1 MRVLRT
7 LAVAGIAAI
16 ASVAN
21 AALVTVWD
29 YTVTSDFNIP
39 NTCFT
44 NGCGAGNPNTT
55 ATPHLLAWGV
65 PDTINGQSQ
74 LVISES
80 PKSGSVNTHIGGG
93 TPSGLEIGPTN
104 IFTHN
109 NWPVFAPFL
118 LSTQVDSTLTLKPN
132 TPPHPGI
139 PTFPAITFPVNF
151 SETLNNPPGACANN
165 DPKPCPDIFVIGNSS
180 FNFPF
185 GYDETTG
192 SLCDPA
198 GGGNCQAYFVS
209 IFPLTQG
216 VLTPLDPDYCAAAG
230 VGAGCIGFVTPE
242 NASTSVQFAL
252 AITTQPLV
260 LVPEPGMLAL
270 FALALVGLGFTVK
283 RRQA

>member
-7 LAVAGIAAI
+7 LAIAGIAAV

-29 YTVTSDFNIP
+29 YTVTSDFNVP
-39 NTCFT
+39 QTCFT
-44 NGCGAGNPNTT
+44 NGCGAGLPNTT
-55 ATPHLLAWGV
+55 ASASTIAWGV
-65 PDTINGQSQ
+65 PDGAGQSS

-80 PKSGSVNTHIGGG
+80 PKSGSVNTHIGPGIP
-93 TPSGLEIGPTN
+93 TGLEIGPTN

-109 NWPVFAPFL
+109 NFPVFAPFL
-118 LSTQVDSTLTLKPN
+118 LSTVVDSTLTLTPN
-132 TPPHPGI
+132 TPPHPGL
-139 PTFPAITFPVNF
+139 PTFPPLHFPVAF
-151 SETLNNPPGACANN
+151 SETLNSGPCANG
-165 DPKPCPDIFVIGNSS
+165 DPTPCPDIFVIGNSS

-192 SLCDPA
+192 SLCVA
-198 GGGNCQAYFVS
+198 GPNCQPYFVS

-216 VLTPLDPDYCAAAG
+216 VLTPLAAPYCTAAG
-230 VGAGCIGFVTPE
+230 VAPGCVGFVTPE

-260 LVPEPGMLAL
+260 LLPEPGMLAL